1 MSQPHPPIPEPQ
13 PHAAVDD
20 PRTQSILLP
29 PGQRPGDQRP
39 EPTQAQPGYD
49 SRGVQ
54 VTGPVEFVPGF
65 GAEQAAAGPPPTPA
79 GASTATMPPRPGAVP
94 GPVTTPGEP
103 PRTPGDSR
111 RSPLATVR
119 RAGRSGPA
127 LASLGLGVIAIVLLE
142 LGLARDFG
150 NRSLWDVVPTW
161 STLATVAALLV
172 LVPALARLTGR
183 LPARTA
189 WRVGAAGVATLAVV
203 WVLVALPLAASDR
216 GFWLTAAL
224 AAAAAALWTAPGRP
238 E

>member
-13 PHAAVDD
+13 PHAAGDD

-29 PGQRPGDQRP
+29 PGQRPGDQRA
-39 EPTQAQPGYD
+39 EPAPAQAGYD
-49 SRGVQ
+49 PRGVQ

-65 GAEQAAAGPPPTPA
+65 GAERAPAGPPPTPA
-79 GASTATMPPRPGAVP
+79 GTATMPPRPGAVP

-111 RSPLATVR
+111 RSPLAAVR
-119 RAGRSGPA
+119 RAGRGGPA
-127 LASLGLGVIAIVLLE
+127 LASLGLGVIALVLLE

-161 STLATVAALLV
+161 SALATVATLLV

-189 WRVGAAGVATLAVV
+189 WRVGAAGVAALAVV